1 MVGGIERG
9 SVNLRDEGWVEERV
23 KVRGEGRRG
32 EEIWICWK

>member
-1 MVGGIERG
+1 M
-9 SVNLRDEGWVEERV
+9 NLRDEGWVVEERV